1 MAKGK
6 STWKYNK
13 LLTARRNYFDTGGGI
28 NWGNPFK
35 SGAAGGGFAGAMNS
49 GALSGAAT
57 AVSGMIGSAI
67 GGGLESGAGNAISGL
82 ANVAS
87 AIPGPWGAIAGAG
100 LKVIGGLTNAIFG
113 SKLNKENIAAVE
125 SATNKVNSA
134 VSNAANFD
142 TLTNTMGSAADVAN
156 FSNSYIG
163 KDGWF
168 SNKAKNKAITLR
180 KEAEA
185 ANKRQS
191 LAFLSNAEDIQADT
205 LRNLEAN
212 YAAFGGP
219 MDFGGGAIGY
229 DFMNQYLG
237 IKELAALGKE
247 ASLGSLP
254 NSFADGGGIHI
265 KKANRGKFT
274 EYCGGKV
281 TSECIARGKR
291 SSSPAVRK
299 RATFAANARKW
310 KHAFGGDLLTHG
322 ANFDTGVT
330 LIGNGGSH
338 EENPLEGVPMGMDA
352 EGVPNLVEEGEV
364 IFNDYVF
371 SNRLKVPEEV
381 RKKYK
386 LRGTKP
392 LTFADAA
399 KQMSKESEER
409 PNDPI
414 SKAGLED
421 NMMKLMIEQEQ
432 LKAKKGK
439 KLRGKRFDIGGSI
452 TDYAI
457 RLGGQYP
464 GLDQSVIDQLALA
477 NMKWDG
483 QPLDLNTS
491 FDFNSNLEPNTIKTE
506 TNFGVIETP
515 TIGAHPIY
523 SWDKPISYRTKP
535 IIRESLITESE
546 DKAPTWMRYVP
557 AYASGIMSVTDALG
571 LTNKPDYSE
580 ADMVLDAARDAGT
593 YSPVD
598 FTPIGNYLAYTPF
611 DREFYINQ
619 MNAQSG
625 ATRRAIMQNA
635 GLNRG
640 AGMATLLASDYNTQG
655 QLGQLARQAEE
666 YNLAQRQKAEE
677 FNRATNMFNT
687 ESALKADMANQ
698 EALFK
703 SRDSYFRGVLS
714 AAELRQRERQ
724 QSAAAR
730 SANLSN
736 FINSLGDIG
745 RENFA
750 RNMIISDPSKYYS
763 IDADGYVTYK
773 NGFDNLSE
781 ADKRQ
786 VRGHAAEHGGTSFA
800 RGGLLTIR
808 KRRK

>member
-13 LLTARRNYFDTGGGI
+13 LLTARRNYFDIGGGI
-28 NWGNPFK
+28 NLGNPFK
-35 SGAAGGGFAGAMNS
+35 SGTAGGGFAGAMNS
-49 GALSGAAT
+49 GALNGAAT
-57 AVSGMIGSAI
+57 AVGGMIGGAI
-67 GGGLESGAGNAISGL
+67 GGGLESGAGNVVSGL

-87 AIPGPWGAIAGAG
+87 AIPGAWGAVAGAG
-100 LKVIGGLTNAIFG
+100 LKVVGGLVNAAFG
-113 SKLNKENIAAVE
+113 SKFNKENIAAVE
-125 SATNKVNSA
+125 GATNRANSA
-134 VSNAANFD
+134 MSNAADFD
-142 TLTNTMGSAADVAN
+142 TLANTMGSTADVAN
-156 FSNSYIG
+156 FSDSYIG
-163 KDGWF
+163 KDGWL
-168 SNKAKNKAITLR
+168 SNKAKKKAAALR
-180 KEAEA
+180 EEARV
-185 ANKRQS
+185 ANERQS
-191 LAFLSNAEDIQADT
+191 LALLSNAEDIQADT

-212 YAAFGGP
+212 YASFGGP
-219 MDFGGGAIGY
+219 LNFGGGAIGY
-229 DFMNQYLG
+229 DFTNQYLG
-237 IKELAALGKE
+237 IKELAALGKDT
-247 ASLGSLP
+247 SLGSLP
-254 NSFADGGGIHI
+254 NSFADGGRIHI

-291 SSSPAVRK
+291 SSSPAVKK

-310 KHAFGGDLLTHG
+310 HHAFGGDLLTHG

-330 LIGNGGSH
+330 LVGNGGSH

-352 EGVPNLVEEGEV
+352 EGIPNLVEEGEV

-371 SNRLKVPEEV
+371 SNRLRVPKEV

-421 NMMKLMIEQEQ
+421 SMTKLMIAQEQ
-432 LKAKKGK
+432 LREEQAGRKFARGGK
-439 KLRGKRFDIGGSI
+439 MGRI
-452 TDYAI
+452 YAGEQGDPYSQALALGVGPI
-457 RLGGQYP
+457 NPASMWALGAPVESTPSPKNKMGIVLGGYTSNPTIVNP
-464 GLDQSVIDQLALA
+464 GESTISKVIDTQQTKYPNSPVVEAVT
-477 NMKWDG
+477 DG
-483 QPLDLNTS
+483 EEVDN
-491 FDFNSNLEPNTIKTE
+491 EP
-506 TNFGVIETP
+506 
-515 TIGAHPIY
+515 
-523 SWDKPISYRTKP
+523 
-535 IIRESLITESE
+535 SL
-546 DKAPTWMRYVP
+546 APTWMRYVP
-557 AYASGIMSVTDALG
+557 AFASGIMSVTDALG

-580 ADMVLDAARDAGT
+580 AEMVLDAARGAGT
-593 YSPVD
+593 YSPVG

-619 MNAQSG
+619 MNAQAG

-640 AGMATLLASDYNTQG
+640 AGMAALLASDYNTQG
-655 QLGQLARQAEE
+655 QFGQLARQAEE

-687 ESALKADMANQ
+687 EGALKADMANQ
-698 EALFK
+698 EAILK
-703 SRDSYFRGVLS
+703 VRDSYLKGTLS

-724 QSAAAR
+724 QAAAAR

-750 RNMIISDPSKYYS
+750 RNMIVSDPSKYYS
-763 IDADGYVTYK
+763 IGANGEVTYK
-773 NGFDNLSE
+773 ASFDNLSE
-781 ADKRQ
+781 AEQDY
-786 VRGHAAEHGGTSFA
+786 VRGYAFRKSQSKKA
-800 RGGLLTIR
+800 RGGYLTR
-808 KRRK
+808 KKRR